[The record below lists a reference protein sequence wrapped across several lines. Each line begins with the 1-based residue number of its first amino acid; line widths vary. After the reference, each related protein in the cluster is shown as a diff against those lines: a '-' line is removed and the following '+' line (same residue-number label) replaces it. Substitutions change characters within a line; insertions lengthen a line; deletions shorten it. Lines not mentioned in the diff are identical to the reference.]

1 MTMESLEELRDR
13 LLREERVQLMVRTR
27 AYEIYQMRGG
37 QPGWE
42 SHDWLQAETEV
53 LTFLIALESR
63 LEDEKTVA
71 ETIPAA
77 PALEAPAVSEAPLT
91 GQAAP
96 GKAPAT
102 KKPKSR
108 SASKTTTAKPAKKT
122 APKRATSKKSES
134 RPKVNRTRKSS
145 KQEESDQ

>member
-1 MTMESLEELRDR
+1 MTMESLEELRNR

-37 QPGWE
+37 LPGWE
-42 SHDWLQAETEV
+42 SHDWFQAESEV

-63 LEDEKTVA
+63 LEDEKTAV
-71 ETIPAA
+71 ETTPAMAA
-77 PALEAPAVSEAPLT
+77 PQAPSVSKAPVT

-96 GKAPAT
+96 RKAPAA
-102 KKPKSR
+102 KGPKPR
-108 SASKTTTAKPAKKT
+108 SASKVTTAKPAKKT
-122 APKRATSKKSES
+122 APKRAASKKSES